1 MKLAAS
7 VLPSG
12 RVGEP

>member
-12 RVGEP
+12 RGGEP